1 MTNKE
6 DHPPMPSL
14 MPLLDGRRSA
24 LVAPGVYD
32 AFTAALAAEAGFE
45 CLYLSG
51 ASIAYTRL
59 GRPDLGLVSVS
70 EVADTVA
77 LIRDRVETPLI
88 VDADTGFGNALNVQ
102 RTMRTFE
109 RAGASAIQLE
119 DQTFPKRCG
128 HLTGKS
134 LISTAEMVGKIK
146 AAADARHSADTLIC
160 ARTDAIAVDGFDAAM
175 ERAARYVE
183 AGADI
188 LFVEAPRDRTQQ
200 ETIGRTFGDRVPLI
214 ANMVEGGHTPVSAA
228 DDLAALGFRIVI
240 FPGGLARAMLRQAR
254 AYFASLKQH
263 GSNAPFRDRMADFD
277 ELNDAIG
284 LGEMLGTSERY
295 MQ

>member
-6 DHPPMPSL
+6 DQPPMPSL

-32 AFTAALAAEAGFE
+32 AFTAALATEAGFE

-70 EVADTVA
+70 EVAETVA
-77 LIRDRVETPLI
+77 LIRDRVETPMI
-88 VDADTGFGNALNVQ
+88 VDADTGFGSALNVQ

-134 LISTAEMVGKIK
+134 LIPTDEMVGKIK

-175 ERAARYVE
+175 ERAGRYVE

-188 LFVEAPRDRTQQ
+188 LFIEAPRDRTQQ
-200 ETIGRTFGDRVPLI
+200 ETIGRTFGIRVPLI

-228 DDLAALGFRIVI
+228 DDLAAIGFRIVI
-240 FPGGLARAMLRQAR
+240 FPGGLARAVLRQAR
-254 AYFASLKQH
+254 AYFASLKEH
-263 GSNAPFRDRMADFD
+263 GSNAPFRERMADFD

-284 LGEMLGTSERY
+284 LGEMLRKSERY
-295 MQ
+295 MR

>member
-6 DHPPMPSL
+6 DPPPMPSL

-77 LIRDRVETPLI
+77 LIRDRVETPMI
-88 VDADTGFGNALNVQ
+88 VDADTGFGSALNVQ

-134 LISTAEMVGKIK
+134 LIPTAEMVGKIK

-175 ERAARYVE
+175 ERAERYAE

-200 ETIGRTFGDRVPLI
+200 ETIGRTFGERVPLI

-228 DDLAALGFRIVI
+228 DDLAAIGFRIVI

-254 AYFASLKQH
+254 AYFASLKEH

-284 LGEMLGTSERY
+284 LPSMIEDSGRY
-295 MQ
+295 GG

>member
-1 MTNKE
+1 
-6 DHPPMPSL
+6 MPSL

-32 AFTAALAAEAGFE
+32 AFTAALATEAGFE

-70 EVADTVA
+70 EVAETVA
-77 LIRDRVETPLI
+77 LIRDRVETPMI
-88 VDADTGFGNALNVQ
+88 VDADTGFGSALNVQ

-134 LISTAEMVGKIK
+134 LIPTDEMVGKIK

-175 ERAARYVE
+175 ERAGRYVE

-188 LFVEAPRDRTQQ
+188 LFIEAPRDRTQQ
-200 ETIGRTFGDRVPLI
+200 ETIGRTFGIRVPLI

-228 DDLAALGFRIVI
+228 DDLAAIGFRIVI
-240 FPGGLARAMLRQAR
+240 FPGGLARAVLRQAR
-254 AYFASLKQH
+254 AYFASLKEH
-263 GSNAPFRDRMADFD
+263 GSNAPFRERMADFD

-284 LGEMLGTSERY
+284 LGEMLRKSERY
-295 MQ
+295 MR

>member
-6 DHPPMPSL
+6 DQPPMPSL

-77 LIRDRVETPLI
+77 LIRDRVETPMI
-88 VDADTGFGNALNVQ
+88 VDADTGFGSALNVQ

-134 LISTAEMVGKIK
+134 LIPTDEMVGKIK

-175 ERAARYVE
+175 ERAGRYVE

-188 LFVEAPRDRTQQ
+188 LFIEAPRDRTQQ
-200 ETIGRTFGDRVPLI
+200 ETIGRTFGIRVPLI

-228 DDLAALGFRIVI
+228 DDLAAIGFRIVI
-240 FPGGLARAMLRQAR
+240 FPGGLARAVLRQAR
-254 AYFASLKQH
+254 AYFASLKEH
-263 GSNAPFRDRMADFD
+263 GSNAPFRERMADFD

-284 LGEMLGTSERY
+284 LGEMLRKSDRY
-295 MQ
+295 MR

>member
-1 MTNKE
+1 
-6 DHPPMPSL
+6 MPSL

-77 LIRDRVETPLI
+77 LIRDRVETPMI
-88 VDADTGFGNALNVQ
+88 VDADTGFGSALNVQ

-134 LISTAEMVGKIK
+134 LIPTAEMVGKIK
-146 AAADARHSADTLIC
+146 AAADARHSTDTLIC

-200 ETIGRTFGDRVPLI
+200 ETIGRTFGERVPLI

-228 DDLAALGFRIVI
+228 DDLAAIGFRIVI

-254 AYFASLKQH
+254 AYFASLKEH

-295 MQ
+295 MS

>member
-1 MTNKE
+1 
-6 DHPPMPSL
+6 MPSL

-70 EVADTVA
+70 EVAETVA
-77 LIRDRVETPLI
+77 LIRDRVATPMI
-88 VDADTGFGNALNVQ
+88 VDADTGFGSALNVQ

-128 HLTGKS
+128 HLAGKS
-134 LISTAEMVGKIK
+134 LIPTAEMVGKIK

-160 ARTDAIAVDGFDAAM
+160 ARTDAIAVEGFEAAM
-175 ERAARYVE
+175 ERAGRYLD

-188 LFVEAPRDRTQQ
+188 LFIEAPRDRDQQ

-214 ANMVEGGHTPVSAA
+214 ANMVEGGRTPVSAA
-228 DDLAALGFRIVI
+228 DDLAAIGFRIVI

-254 AYFASLKQH
+254 AYFASLREH

-284 LGEMLGTSERY
+284 LGEMLRESDRY
-295 MQ
+295 AG

>member
-6 DHPPMPSL
+6 DPPPMPSL

-77 LIRDRVETPLI
+77 LIRDRVETPMI
-88 VDADTGFGNALNVQ
+88 VDADTGFGSALNVQ

-134 LISTAEMVGKIK
+134 LIPTAEMVGKIK

-200 ETIGRTFGDRVPLI
+200 ETIGRTFGERVPLI

-228 DDLAALGFRIVI
+228 DDLAAIGFRIVI

-254 AYFASLKQH
+254 AYFASLKEH

-284 LGEMLGTSERY
+284 LPSMLRQAEKYAG
-295 MQ
+295 

>member
-1 MTNKE
+1 
-6 DHPPMPSL
+6 MPSL

-77 LIRDRVETPLI
+77 LIRDRVETPMI
-88 VDADTGFGNALNVQ
+88 VDADTGFGSALNVQ

-134 LISTAEMVGKIK
+134 LIPTAEMVGKIK

-200 ETIGRTFGDRVPLI
+200 ETIGRTFGERVPLI

-228 DDLAALGFRIVI
+228 DDLAAIGFRIVI

-254 AYFASLKQH
+254 AYFASLKEH

-284 LGEMLGTSERY
+284 LPSMLRQAEKYAG
-295 MQ
+295 

>member
-1 MTNKE
+1 
-6 DHPPMPSL
+6 MPSL

-88 VDADTGFGNALNVQ
+88 VDADTGFGSALNVQ

-134 LISTAEMVGKIK
+134 LIPTAEMVGKIK

-200 ETIGRTFGDRVPLI
+200 ETIGRTFGERVPLI

-228 DDLAALGFRIVI
+228 DDLAAIGFRIVI

-254 AYFASLKQH
+254 AYFASLKEH

-284 LGEMLGTSERY
+284 LPSMIEDSGRY
-295 MQ
+295 GG

>member
-1 MTNKE
+1 
-6 DHPPMPSL
+6 MPSL

>member
-6 DHPPMPSL
+6 DPPPMPSL

-88 VDADTGFGNALNVQ
+88 VDADTGFGSALNVQ

-134 LISTAEMVGKIK
+134 LIPTAEMVGKIK

-200 ETIGRTFGDRVPLI
+200 ETIGRTFGERVPLI

-228 DDLAALGFRIVI
+228 DDLAAIGFRIVI

-254 AYFASLKQH
+254 AYFASLKEH

-284 LGEMLGTSERY
+284 LPSMIEDSGRY
-295 MQ
+295 GG

>member
-1 MTNKE
+1 
-6 DHPPMPSL
+6 MPSL

-77 LIRDRVETPLI
+77 LIRDRVETPMI
-88 VDADTGFGNALNVQ
+88 VDADTGFGSALNVQ

-134 LISTAEMVGKIK
+134 LIPTAEMVGKIK

-200 ETIGRTFGDRVPLI
+200 ETIGRTFGERVPLI

-228 DDLAALGFRIVI
+228 DDLAAIGFRIVI

-254 AYFASLKQH
+254 AYFASLKEH

-277 ELNDAIG
+277 ELNHAIG
-284 LGEMLGTSERY
+284 LPSMLRQAEKYAG
-295 MQ
+295 